1 MTAMTNSLAAMGGR
15 PAVSRPLQPFTGI
28 GAHERAAVLKFLDG
42 GTPLSGFHGSPR
54 PTFFGGAEV
63 RAFEAEWCA
72 RFGVSHAI
80 TVNSATSALI
90 AAMGAIGIGP
100 GDEVITSPYTMTA
113 TAVAPIFYGGIP
125 VFADIE
131 PDHFCLDP
139 ASVERAI
146 TPRTRAIIAVNIFGH
161 PAELAK
167 LRQLADARGIYLIED
182 NAQGALA
189 EENGR
194 LAGTIGHIGIYS
206 LNIHKHVQTGEGGIL
221 VTEDADLAR
230 RLQLIRNHGENV
242 IDWLKIDDITNLV
255 GMNIRMTELSAA
267 VGRAQLERIDE
278 LVGRAESIAGRL
290 SEGVK
295 GLRGITPPVV
305 RQGCRHSYFMW
316 SCKLD
321 PGALGISRPAFAKA
335 LGAEGFPNAEGYVAP
350 IYMIPLF
357 QKRIAIGNQ
366 GFPFNLGN
374 RTYSRGDCPVTE
386 AMHDRFLLQFQ
397 PVSWDADDEQVDMLI
412 DAVHKVHRHA
422 AVLAEAA
429 E

>member
-1 MTAMTNSLAAMGGR
+1 VAGMTDPLAILGGR
-15 PAVSRPLQPFTGI
+15 PAVSRPLQPFNTI
-28 GAHERAAVLKFLDG
+28 GGRERAAVLKFLDG

-54 PTFFGGAEV
+54 PTFFGGVEV
-63 RAFEAEWCA
+63 RAFEAAWCE
-72 RFGVSHAI
+72 RFGVRHTV

-90 AAMGAIGIGP
+90 AAMGAVGVSP

-113 TAVAPIFYGGIP
+113 TAIAPLFYGGIP

-131 PDHFCLDP
+131 PDHFCLDV

-146 TPRTRAIIAVNIFGH
+146 TSRTKAIIAVNIFGH

-206 LNIHKHVQTGEGGIL
+206 LNIHKHIQTGEGGVL
-221 VTEDADLAR
+221 VTEDADLAQ

-242 IDWLKIDDITNLV
+242 IDWLKVEDITNLV

-267 VGRAQLERIDE
+267 VGRAQLERIDD
-278 LVGRAESIAGRL
+278 LVGRAEQIAMRL
-290 SEGVK
+290 SQGIR
-295 GLRGITPPVV
+295 GLNGIIPPAV
-305 RQGCRHSYFMW
+305 RQGCRHTYFMW

-321 PGALGISRPAFAKA
+321 PDALGISRSAFAKA
-335 LGAEGFPNAEGYVAP
+335 LNAEGFPNAEGYVAP
-350 IYMIPLF
+350 IYTIPLF
-357 QKRIAIGNQ
+357 QKRIAIGSH
-366 GFPFNLGN
+366 GFPFNLGD
-374 RTYSRGDCPVTE
+374 RTYARGDCPVVE
-386 AMHDRFLLQFQ
+386 AMHERFLLQFQ
-397 PVSWDADDEQVDMLI
+397 PVSWEADDEQVDMLI
-412 DAVHKVHRHA
+412 EAVHKVHRHA
-422 AVLAEAA
+422 SALAEAA